1 MKYGWIGTLIG
12 VFLFTLSSGYA
23 VATANAAYIREGT
36 SHGIKYMAGGVGIN
50 ERTAMDRM
58 DKGYNLKVVFA
69 EPSGPYLANVN
80 VEILNASGK
89 KLVETTDNGPW
100 FFAKLPDGKYRVVA
114 TFNGKKE
121 AREVEIGK
129 TLQTVTETKPMK
141 AQAAKVESSK
151 NVRSATE
158 AQPAKREAKRAE
170 TRKGLQTVTFYWKA

>member
-1 MKYGWIGTLIG
+1 MTMKNALVVALIG
-12 VFLFTLSSGYA
+12 AFMFTLSSGYA

-36 SHGIKYMAGGVGIN
+36 SHGVKYMSGGVGIN
-50 ERTAMDRM
+50 ERAAMDRM
-58 DKGYNLKVVFA
+58 DKNYDLKLIFA

-121 AREVEIGK
+121 AREVDIGK
-129 TLQTVTETKPMK
+129 SLPAVTKTQPVKTEVN
-141 AQAAKVESSK
+141 KVEAGK
-151 NVRSATE
+151 RFQTLTLYWE
-158 AQPAKREAKRAE
+158 A
-170 TRKGLQTVTFYWKA
+170 

>member
-36 SHGIKYMAGGVGIN
+36 SHGIKYLSGGVGIN
-50 ERTAMDRM
+50 ERAAMDRM
-58 DKGYNLKVVFA
+58 DKGYNLKVIFA

-129 TLQTVTETKPMK
+129 RLQTVTQTKPMK
-141 AQAAKVESSK
+141 GQEAKGNSSK
-151 NVRSATE
+151 NIQSAMAMHPVKRQAKKGE
-158 AQPAKREAKRAE
+158 AGEA
-170 TRKGLQTVTFYWKA
+170 LQTVTFYWKA

>member
-1 MKYGWIGTLIG
+1 MTMRNALVVAVIG
-12 VFLFTLSSGYA
+12 VFMFTLSSGYA

-36 SHGIKYMAGGVGIN
+36 SHGIKYLSGGVGIN
-50 ERTAMDRM
+50 ERAAMDRM

-114 TFNGKKE
+114 TFNGKKQ

-129 TLQTVTETKPMK
+129 SLPAATK
-141 AQAAKVESSK
+141 
-151 NVRSATE
+151 T
-158 AQPAKREAKRAE
+158 QPAKTEAKKVEASERF
-170 TRKGLQTVTFYWKA
+170 QTLTLYWKA